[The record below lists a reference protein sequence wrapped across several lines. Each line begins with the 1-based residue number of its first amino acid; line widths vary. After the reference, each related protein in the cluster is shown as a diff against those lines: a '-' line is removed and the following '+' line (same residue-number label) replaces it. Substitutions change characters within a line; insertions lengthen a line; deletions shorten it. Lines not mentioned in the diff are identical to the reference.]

1 MTNKGG
7 KPYRAIEYNVLVSE
21 DDPAVKVRFA
31 EGFSFVGELEFILY
45 DVAYVNLFVFVTEEP
60 TRSAQI
66 VVQFEHYLEDNDHTY
81 NYESPRRI
89 TLGEHEYIY
98 DVQAFNVP
106 AAVAQRPDSD
116 AAQVMRLGSDKGYKV
131 PEEAIFARF
140 VRMLDDTNRRELLI
154 IYSEPLSEPG
164 LTASDLQPGT
174 PAEQHFAELSQGL
187 IARALQ
193 SFEIIEG

>member
-1 MTNKGG
+1 MTNKDG
-7 KPYRAIEYNVLVSE
+7 KPYRAVEDNVLVSE
-21 DDPAVKVRFA
+21 DDPAVKVRVA
-31 EGFSFVGELEFILY
+31 AGFSFVGELEFILY
-45 DVAYVNLFVFVTEEP
+45 DVAYVNLFVFVRAEP
-60 TRSAQI
+60 THPAQI

-81 NYESPRRI
+81 TYESPGWI

-98 DVQAFNVP
+98 DVQAVNVP

-116 AAQVMRLGSDKGYKV
+116 AAQVMRLVSDKGY
-131 PEEAIFARF
+131 PMPDEAIFARF

-154 IYSEPLSEPG
+154 IYSEPLSQPG
-164 LTASDLQPGT
+164 LTAADLQPGWR
-174 PAEQHFAELSQGL
+174 AQQHFTELCESL